1 MKRRKGREMRR
12 GFTLIELMVMVM
24 VIGILALALYPGY
37 SSIQTR
43 ALEAKVRANMS
54 TTQIAVEQ
62 FATYTDGLYPQTFNN
77 TVVATNPAIVG
88 NSTTVAGMVG
98 GYCPLAGTPSDPVLL
113 PITMRNPVSII
124 GWAFYSQAA
133 AVATPPVTPAIV
145 IPACGGA
152 SDQGSVL
159 YHSADIQ
166 GSAAVLSNARVYAIF
181 GYGVTS
187 VLPVVL
193 TEKQ

>member
-1 MKRRKGREMRR
+1 MRR
-12 GFTLIELMVMVM
+12 GFTLIELMIMVM
-24 VIGILALALYPGY
+24 VIGILALALYPGF

-43 ALEAKVRANMS
+43 AMEAKVRANMS
-54 TTQIAVEQ
+54 AAQIAVEQ
-62 FATYTDGLYPQTFNN
+62 FATYTDGLYPQAFNT

-88 NSTTVAGMVG
+88 NSTTIAGTTG
-98 GYCPLAGTPSDPVLL
+98 GYCPIAGTPSDPVIL

-133 AVATPPVTPAIV
+133 AVATPPVAPAIV

-166 GSAAVLSNARVYAIF
+166 GSAAVIGNARVYAIF
-181 GYGVTS
+181 GYGVIST
-187 VLPVVL
+187 LPVIL
-193 TEKQ
+193 TEQQ